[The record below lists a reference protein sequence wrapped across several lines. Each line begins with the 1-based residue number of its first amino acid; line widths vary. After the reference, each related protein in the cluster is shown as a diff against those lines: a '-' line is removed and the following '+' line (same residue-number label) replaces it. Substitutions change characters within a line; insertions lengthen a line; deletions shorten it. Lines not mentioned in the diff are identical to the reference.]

1 MSLQKTYINTIVPEL
16 KNEFDIKN
24 INAVP
29 AIKQITVNIGLGIG
43 LKEAKY
49 LETAENTLRRITG
62 QQPVKTKARKS
73 IANFKIRQGNIVGM
87 KVTLR
92 GPRMWDF
99 LDKLINV
106 TFARI
111 RDFRGLSP
119 KSFDDQGNYSV
130 GFSEHIAFPEIRSDE
145 IEVIHGL
152 QINIETTAK
161 NPEQAKSLLT
171 HLGFPFKKA

>member
-1 MSLQKTYINTIVPEL
+1 MSLQETYKKKIAPEL
-16 KNEFDIKN
+16 QKEFDIKN

-29 AIKQITVNIGLGIG
+29 AIKQITVNVGLGIG

-73 IANFKIRQGNIVGM
+73 IANFKIRQGNVVGM

-119 KSFDDQGNYSV
+119 KSFDAQGNYSV

-152 QINIETTAK
+152 QVNIETTAK
-161 NPEQAKSLLT
+161 NSEQAKSLLT

>member
-1 MSLQKTYINTIVPEL
+1 MNLQETYKKKIIPELQK
-16 KNEFDIKN
+16 EFGIKN

-29 AIKQITVNIGLGIG
+29 SVKQITVNVGLGLG

-49 LETAENTLRRITG
+49 LETAASTLRRITG
-62 QQPVKTKARKS
+62 QQPVKTKARQS
-73 IANFKIRQGNIVGM
+73 ISNFKIRQGNVVGM

-99 LDKLINV
+99 LDKLINI

-119 KSFDDQGNYSV
+119 KSFDSQGNYSV
-130 GFSEHIAFPEIRSDE
+130 GFSEHIAFPEVRSDE

-152 QINIETTAK
+152 QVNIETTAK
-161 NPEQAKSLLT
+161 NPQQAKSLLT